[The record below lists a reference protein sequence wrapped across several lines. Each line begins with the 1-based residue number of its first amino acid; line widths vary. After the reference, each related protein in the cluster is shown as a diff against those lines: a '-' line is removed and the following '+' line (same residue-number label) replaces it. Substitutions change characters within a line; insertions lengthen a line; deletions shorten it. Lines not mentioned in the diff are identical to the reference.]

1 MKGMIKGNFNL
12 TGGKLKVK
20 VDEMLRHF
28 LFCFSQRDLLTFYL
42 SWTLITFETHGN
54 LKSTDVSRTRRPR
67 WWARDLAEPDAGDNQ
82 GPAETVDRTRI
93 GTGPTP
99 TLTARQGKQE

>member
-54 LKSTDVSRTRRPR
+54 LKSTSVF
-67 WWARDLAEPDAGDNQ
+67 AGV
-82 GPAETVDRTRI
+82 GFR
-93 GTGPTP
+93 
-99 TLTARQGKQE
+99 